1 MRGIVAAI
9 LLTLIGAT
17 GVPAQQSPQE
27 QDAILRNSPDLGLT
41 PEQKQTIYTS
51 ISSKPVKETAPPT
64 FLAAVGRTVP
74 VSIGLQ
80 PLPPTIVELMPQ
92 TKEFQYAMVTNQV
105 LLVDAGS
112 RRIVDI
118 ISH

>member
-41 PEQKQTIYTS
+41 PE
-51 ISSKPVKETAPPT
+51 
-64 FLAAVGRTVP
+64 
-74 VSIGLQ
+74 
-80 PLPPTIVELMPQ
+80 
-92 TKEFQYAMVTNQV
+92 
-105 LLVDAGS
+105 
-112 RRIVDI
+112 
-118 ISH
+118 